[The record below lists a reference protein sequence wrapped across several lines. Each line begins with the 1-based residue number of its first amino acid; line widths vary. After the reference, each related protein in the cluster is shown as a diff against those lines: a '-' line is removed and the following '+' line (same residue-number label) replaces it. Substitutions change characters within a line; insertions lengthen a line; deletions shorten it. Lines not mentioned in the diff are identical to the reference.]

1 MKYLDYFLPNYSFIL
16 FFISMVTVILI
27 IFSKE
32 IKCYYINAS
41 KSIASSDFIFLL
53 VSNHLY
59 KVLERKLLFSL

>member
-1 MKYLDYFLPNYSFIL
+1 
-16 FFISMVTVILI
+16 MVTVILI